1 MTTLPIIST
10 LLSPIIQKTEYQG
23 LTNIHFP
30 LKESPRWFKRNGG
43 LFKRNDPFLLK
54 EQGRSF
60 FIHSINKSG
69 LFICKNKQ
77 NSKAALLYVHYNRFQ
92 LISIRSTSIQQFI
105 STCHRMHGISRLIK
119 PFETLMCKRNSY

>member
-43 LFKRNDPFLLK
+43 LVCLSVK
-54 EQGRSF
+54 
-60 FIHSINKSG
+60 INKIPKRYYCTFITIVFN
-69 LFICKNKQ
+69 LFLSEVPPYS
-77 NSKAALLYVHYNRFQ
+77 NS
-92 LISIRSTSIQQFI
+92 
-105 STCHRMHGISRLIK
+105 
-119 PFETLMCKRNSY
+119 

>member
-43 LFKRNDPFLLK
+43 LFKKKRPVPFK
-54 EQGRSF
+54 GTRSF
-60 FIHSINKSG
+60 FLYSFNK
-69 LFICKNKQ
+69 
-77 NSKAALLYVHYNRFQ
+77 
-92 LISIRSTSIQQFI
+92 
-105 STCHRMHGISRLIK
+105 
-119 PFETLMCKRNSY
+119 

>member
-30 LKESPRWFKRNGG
+30 LKESPRWFKRN
-43 LFKRNDPFLLK
+43 DPFLLK

-69 LFICKNKQ
+69 LSICKNKQ
-77 NSKAALLYVHYNRFQ
+77 NSKAVLLYVHYNRFQ
-92 LISIRSTSIQQFI
+92 LISIRSSSIQ
-105 STCHRMHGISRLIK
+105 
-119 PFETLMCKRNSY
+119 